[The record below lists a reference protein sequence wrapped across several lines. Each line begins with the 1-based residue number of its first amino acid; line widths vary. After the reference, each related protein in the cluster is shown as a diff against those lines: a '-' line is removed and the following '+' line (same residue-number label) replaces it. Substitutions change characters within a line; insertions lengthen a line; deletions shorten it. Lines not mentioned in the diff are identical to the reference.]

1 MKNLNINIMERTLVI
16 LKPSA
21 VQRGLIGRI
30 LNRFEEKGFI
40 ICGLKMMQLNE
51 TILDQHYAHL
61 VEKSFYPRIRKSMM
75 SSPVIV
81 CCLEGVNA
89 IRVIHSMAGVT
100 NGREAVAGTIRGDYS
115 LSIQENVIHTSD
127 SPKTA
132 SEEIARFFS
141 PEELFNYKLTCF
153 HYLYADDEA
162 CVEDR
167 VE

>member
-1 MKNLNINIMERTLVI
+1 MERTLVI

-40 ICGLKMMQLNE
+40 IAGLKMMQLNE
-51 TILDQHYAHL
+51 QILDEHYAHL
-61 VEKSFYPRIRKSMM
+61 VNKSFYPRIRRSMM
-75 SSPVIV
+75 SSPVVI

-89 IRVIHSMAGVT
+89 IRVIHSIAGVT
-100 NGREAVAGTIRGDYS
+100 NGREATPGTIRGDFS

-132 SEEIARFFS
+132 TEEIARFFS
-141 PEELFNYKLTCF
+141 PEELFNYKLSCF
-153 HYLYADDEA
+153 SFLYAEDEV
-162 CVEDR
+162 CTESPK
-167 VE
+167 E